1 MPDLNEMKEIDEVEF
16 DVYDSDTGK
25 DLTGFGAD
33 SPKNL
38 KVRDLWNEYPDR
50 ADNGIFAL
58 TPLDE
63 ERSNAVVQAVKDFS
77 AGFAGNVSQGVLT
90 LPKNMEAT
98 GLGLLEETTKAITP
112 MVNNSPIWKTV
123 SKEIFDI
130 DINSKEYKETVD
142 TFNKVFSEKI
152 KEEQHNLYLQNQ
164 EISKDINEA
173 FGLTG
178 EGFFEKLGGATG
190 SLFTAIG
197 MNFIGGTPAV
207 LGYFGASSG
216 TDAFQTAREK
226 GKSNWE
232 ALGRGLAVGNWE
244 AFSEKIGLDLFIG
257 GLAKKGAKA
266 FLFGMVNEGVQEA
279 TQNIGSDFLMKDIT
293 GKKWSEILYDASESG
308 FYAMLTGGLLGGIG
322 RVREGKVRE
331 TIKQGYIKAG
341 LSDEQA
347 TKFTDKLIEYGS
359 NNENMT
365 DLMKKTINEQ
375 LDIDKYPSG
384 DHKEAVKRAV
394 EYKDR
399 YLAENQYDYDI
410 RDRVKENITGLD
422 EKNKNQ
428 VADFVQSFAESTYED
443 FGITPAQMLEDT
455 GLKVQNESL
464 NLADENTYFNANGEL
479 VDKATGQ
486 VLFQK
491 EKNTEERNLTALHS
505 VSAENLNKALDLGGL
520 VSPSIAIKKRGED
533 FKFDLAG
540 DNPITLV
547 GNKNLISPEANI
559 KNEIYD
565 RDIWSTVFPSKEYQN
580 PKIDNVKKFENKIKS
595 YEITKGEFEDGIY
608 YLQRKLNPAEAFQKL
623 QNSTALK
630 NYYLKTQLHKDIKPV
645 MTNKDTSG
653 YIKKLDTI
661 KGLTR
666 DADYNT
672 FKKQVTEAWK
682 EQQKENLSE
691 KIKDK
696 EVLEEVYED
705 RLEKNLNKEGYLPF
719 DKFDRFIDSHF
730 RAKENIGK
738 TEIDEIAT
746 KEKINKEI
754 DNKYYSWAEKFL
766 QNELFGEPQ
775 VSVGNK
781 LVPYTKYNILDAMTY
796 GKTKNSQK
804 SMFEGGTP
812 SEIVASAGNQ
822 LKSIG
827 DVKKASNR
835 LVSAEEGLK
844 VTAKIRENISNAV
857 DQLIAKH
864 EGEGFISDEVGKA
877 LQKTASQ
884 KTITVESLKRN
895 LNKFVNLES
904 LNATQES
911 LENAVKVLKDL
922 KNIESQYF
930 EAKPQRVVDFKEFS
944 AAIVPTDTKFDAI
957 AKRIEENGLKVV
969 RSDNQQEALNNIDS
983 TSQIF
988 FQKEQYNKP
997 TININ
1002 GVEKSAL
1009 NSEGKPLGRTEEE
1022 IRNFYK
1028 WFGDSKVVDA
1038 NGNPLVVYHGTDAE
1052 FEEFSKVERGVGYW
1066 FGTKQNAEYYA
1077 RDRSEKSGKKERIY
1091 PVYLKLEKIADIST
1105 EKGRE
1110 ELKGFSSEFN
1120 DKESWNFARIPEGNI
1135 SAFVLGNEDFAI
1147 FLSEKGYDGIKFD
1160 GAYISFFRG
1169 NIKSVD
1175 NKGTYNPDTGN
1186 IYYQKAFAGSRID
1199 YDKPSL
1205 EAIGSGEGN
1214 QAHGWGLYYSL
1225 NKDVAEKYRNT
1236 FRLDYDFDIYTQTR
1250 LLSGMFN
1257 EVMEETKTDLL
1268 DLQQDLE
1275 SFYKTYGK
1283 NNSDK
1288 KVKAQEERLLLAI
1301 KDTKNEIKNLEK
1313 FNNNKGQVHEVDI
1326 PENPYL
1332 LDEQKKFSEQSPFV
1346 QAKLKEIAND
1356 FDGLNGNTKIQDFLN
1371 KKNPTGKNI
1380 YEFIAQSGSGMPMN
1394 EFGIGMYEG
1403 ADKSASQLL
1412 EKYGIKGITYEGQE
1426 DGRCFVIFNPDDVQ
1440 VVNKFY
1446 QDEQQTQNILGMFDM
1461 TKASERIVSIMKSG
1475 NVNTMM
1481 HELSHFFTIYRIELA
1496 IKNNKLDLLEPLFK
1510 EYNLE
1515 VNVENAKRLQTE
1527 FQEDIATK
1535 ASNYFLGGKA
1545 PTVGLRKYF
1554 SQMKKWA
1561 MNMWD
1566 SLINRGLVSREEI
1579 SENMQDFFDGMFG
1592 TRAMALD
1599 LQGIRQNKSGIKK
1612 LLNDIKNGREIN
1624 FNSEEYGNINI
1635 DEVYNLI
1642 KTKNA
1647 RIPKMP
1653 KNLKQALIS
1662 AGGIDINLANNLDLI
1677 NLMGMQDEKN
1687 QKLFVKNGAI
1697 KDETQLIEWLKS
1709 NGFMAQKESLSYEDT
1724 ANDQDIALNLL
1735 ENSDNVY
1742 SENDATQLTY
1752 RERVLEAAEEA
1763 EKILDGLDYYE
1774 AVQAL
1779 SELKGKNQTVI
1790 DKMASK
1796 KLAGKLKE
1804 FEKQYKKYA
1813 KDLATA
1819 TKSEIQGIRNNI
1831 VDFINS
1837 QNIDGNDKAKL
1848 LSEIKRANSPL
1859 TLQKTM
1865 ERVKQRA
1872 ETYYTQEQVRLLSAI
1887 VDKEIKKSR
1896 PVDAKHQR
1904 YDYENNKL
1912 FQALR
1917 EDSKLTQ
1924 KEAEIKWNDLMSE
1937 EGEISKSKEIE
1948 KLYLAY
1954 QMNGAKTSPQLL
1966 NMLVDKIQEA
1976 KQAGRMAK
1984 DELDFERKLNIK
1996 QNKEEVLAG
2005 IKSRKVANKF
2015 TVGISRGIDNL
2026 YSMLNLVAGKNTA
2039 DKFQMETTEEKMAIH
2054 KNKILNSSLDTAR
2067 KIYGLK
2073 TKGEFLNKVG
2083 ELRTVIGQLYTR
2095 EDSNVGKL
2103 SYDITKMHI
2112 IDLYNAAQNSKSLS
2126 DLEYY
2131 YGKEQLQGLFSLLTT
2146 QDIQFAE
2153 SMRETVD
2160 GLYPEINE
2168 VYIQQYGTDLNRV
2181 ENYWMASTEHKKEA
2195 ELLSSFTKAKN
2206 TPSFYEKRTNTRTLI
2221 VPTDAYSKFNRHIT
2235 GACYMI
2241 DMARPWKSL
2250 RDTFNSVRVKNAI
2263 QNKFGKGA
2271 WNSLDKHINDL
2282 SFGEM
2287 MRGAQSDEIS
2297 SILNTMQNNFVTAKI
2312 AIAPSVFVKQ
2322 LTSVTNYAENM
2333 GYGKWGIDF
2342 VKGLSHPKETLDYMN
2357 KYVGDFL
2364 KNRFQTGY
2372 DEAMKRVLQEAKQ
2385 KRYQVLTG
2393 GAKNNYT
2400 EFLSL
2405 FTRSGDLMAIAY
2417 GGYPRLKQ
2425 LVDSGMPIEKVRE
2438 QFMLETLQGQQSGN
2452 TSSLS
2457 NMQKNRSVF
2466 LRVMY
2471 SFKNTPMQ
2479 YARKINDSIISC
2491 LNGDISVKEASRKLF
2506 NYAVIQPTLYVLVG
2520 NIIYNLFSPD
2530 DKDKELTDG
2539 ILQEMA
2545 MQFVN
2550 PIPLLDKLVDYG
2562 FKKMAG
2568 QYTDTQLMIYSDFK
2582 KAIDKMEKKQK
2593 NTYDYLEILVP
2604 FIEGFTALP
2613 AGRAVKN
2620 LKTLAEWK

>member
-33 SPKNL
+33 SANNL

-197 MNFIGGTPAV
+197 INFIGSTPAV

-232 ALGRGLAVGNWE
+232 ALGRGLAVGSWE

-266 FLFGMVNEGVQEA
+266 FLFGMVDEGTQEA
-279 TQNIGSDFLMKDIT
+279 VQNIGSDFLMKDIT
-293 GKKWSEILYDASESG
+293 GKKWSEILYDALESG

-384 DHKEAVKRAV
+384 DHKEAVKRAT
-394 EYKDR
+394 EYRDR

-443 FGITPAQMLEDT
+443 FGIAPAQMLEDT

-491 EKNTEERNLTALHS
+491 EQDNRYGFQKRLSKEKNTLEENIKGWEEYIEKQKNNVDDKYNTKEDNIKQAKKQIQKNKKRLKEIEAEYNEPVSQKLYATHNMNLAGVQESLNLGGFAMPSLALRNTAQGKINEFGDIVFVGDKNLSTPSRSTEVYDRDAWTPNLYDNIVYEFNKSGYDYIKS
-505 VSAENLNKALDLGGL
+505 VIEKAKAEGQNVDNGYSVYAYNISQDINNPYNTMAMSLYELVKNKAYKYSEL
-520 VSPSIAIKKRGED
+520 K
-533 FKFDLAG
+533 
-540 DNPITLV
+540 DNPEYL
-547 GNKNLISPEANI
+547 NWYQENI
-559 KNEIYD
+559 KNNATPYLYTENDSNTDMVMKKLTLENMMKVLKKKENAGGGYLGDFIFSVDKILNFMYYKFSDLKEIKKNIGKIKTKEEADQYIKNLDNEFYNLADSLTLDKENYD
-565 RDIWSTVFPSKEYQN
+565 GNEARMGIAVASINEESKIKENLDRYN
-580 PKIDNVKKFENKIKS
+580 LNSSEESINKIK
-595 YEITKGEFEDGIY
+595 EF
-608 YLQRKLNPAEAFQKL
+608 RKKL
-623 QNSTALK
+623 QEAYTD
-630 NYYLKTQLHKDIKPV
+630 YFEVKPRKIV
-645 MTNKDTSG
+645 KFGDFAGVIIPNDPS
-653 YIKKLDTI
+653 
-661 KGLTR
+661 
-666 DADYNT
+666 YNN
-672 FKKQVTEAWK
+672 VA
-682 EQQKENLSE
+682 N
-691 KIKDK
+691 
-696 EVLEEVYED
+696 
-705 RLEKNLNKEGYLPF
+705 RLEK
-719 DKFDRFIDSHF
+719 
-730 RAKENIGK
+730 
-738 TEIDEIAT
+738 
-746 KEKINKEI
+746 
-754 DNKYYSWAEKFL
+754 
-766 QNELFGEPQ
+766 
-775 VSVGNK
+775 
-781 LVPYTKYNILDAMTY
+781 
-796 GKTKNSQK
+796 
-804 SMFEGGTP
+804 
-812 SEIVASAGNQ
+812 
-822 LKSIG
+822 
-827 DVKKASNR
+827 
-835 LVSAEEGLK
+835 EGLIVK
-844 VTAKIRENISNAV
+844 RVEKTSQENY
-857 DQLIAKH
+857 D
-864 EGEGFISDEVGKA
+864 
-877 LQKTASQ
+877 
-884 KTITVESLKRN
+884 
-895 LNKFVNLES
+895 
-904 LNATQES
+904 
-911 LENAVKVLKDL
+911 
-922 KNIESQYF
+922 
-930 EAKPQRVVDFKEFS
+930 
-944 AAIVPTDTKFDAI
+944 
-957 AKRIEENGLKVV
+957 
-969 RSDNQQEALNNIDS
+969 EALN
-983 TSQIF
+983 QIERESNKSVF

-1009 NSEGKPLGRTEEE
+1009 NSEGRPLGRTEEE

-1052 FEEFSKVERGVGYW
+1052 FEEFNKVERGVGYW

-1120 DKESWNFARIPEGNI
+1120 DKELWNFARIPEGNI

-1160 GAYISFFRG
+1160 GAYISFSRG

-1186 IYYQKAFAGSRID
+1186 IYYQKETPSINLNISDNIQERINKLEEERKAGAGDNLEDTDILENYAREQAKEQIKRDINSMDADEFMEQYYNGEEISEQETPYEDKEKALQYLKDEVINTNLDNLVSDYISGMDSYNWDNIREEYKNTTNRYNFFDDYQTLVGDIMEENGFYVD
-1199 YDKPSL
+1199 YDSSDVSDSKYIDVYKSEEDYDNNEEPFAKIRISD
-1205 EAIGSGEGN
+1205 
-1214 QAHGWGLYYSL
+1214 HDTHKYWGDNIKIYTY
-1225 NKDVAEKYRNT
+1225 KDVNSQIQGLIEA
-1236 FRLDYDFDIYTQTR
+1236 F
-1250 LLSGMFN
+1250 
-1257 EVMEETKTDLL
+1257 
-1268 DLQQDLE
+1268 
-1275 SFYKTYGK
+1275 K
-1283 NNSDK
+1283 NGD
-1288 KVKAQEERLLLAI
+1288 
-1301 KDTKNEIKNLEK
+1301 
-1313 FNNNKGQVHEVDI
+1313 
-1326 PENPYL
+1326 
-1332 LDEQKKFSEQSPFV
+1332 
-1346 QAKLKEIAND
+1346 
-1356 FDGLNGNTKIQDFLN
+1356 
-1371 KKNPTGKNI
+1371 
-1380 YEFIAQSGSGMPMN
+1380 
-1394 EFGIGMYEG
+1394 FGIDDSVYLQEG
-1403 ADKSASQLL
+1403 
-1412 EKYGIKGITYEGQE
+1412 E
-1426 DGRCFVIFNPDDVQ
+1426 
-1440 VVNKFY
+1440 
-1446 QDEQQTQNILGMFDM
+1446 QNIRGMFDM
-1461 TKASERIVSIMKSG
+1461 TKASERIVSVMKSG
-1475 NVNTMM
+1475 DVDTMM
-1481 HELSHFFTIYRIELA
+1481 HELSHFFTTYRIELA

-1535 ASNYFLGGKA
+1535 AVNYFLDGKA

-1554 SQMKKWA
+1554 GQMKKWA

-1566 SLINRGLVSREEI
+1566 SLVDKGLVNREEI

-1709 NGFMAQKESLSYEDT
+1709 NGFMAQKESLSYDDT
-1724 ANDQDIALNLL
+1724 ANDQDMALNLL

-1742 SENDATQLTY
+1742 SENDAAQLTY

-1848 LSEIKRANSPL
+1848 LSEIKKANSPL

-1865 ERVKQRA
+1865 ERIKQRA

-1924 KEAEIKWNDLMSE
+1924 KEAEMKWNDLMAE

-2112 IDLYNAAQNSKSLS
+2112 IDLYNAAQNSKSLN

-2385 KRYQVLTG
+2385 KRYQVLTD

-2582 KAIDKMEKKQK
+2582 KAIDKMGKKQK

>member
-33 SPKNL
+33 SAKNL

-77 AGFAGNVSQGVLT
+77 AGFAGNVAQRVLT
-90 LPKNMEAT
+90 LPKNIEAT
-98 GLGLLEETTKAITP
+98 GLGLLEETTKAIEP
-112 MVNNSPIWKTV
+112 MVNTSPIWKTV

-142 TFNKVFSEKI
+142 AFNKAFSEKI

-178 EGFFEKLGGATG
+178 EGFFEKLGGVTG
-190 SLFTAIG
+190 SLFTSIG

-232 ALGRGLAVGNWE
+232 ALGRGLAVGSWE
-244 AFSEKIGLDLFIG
+244 AFSEKLGLNLFIG
-257 GLAKKGAKA
+257 SLAKKGAKA
-266 FLFGMVNEGVQEA
+266 FLFGMVDEGVQE
-279 TQNIGSDFLMKDIT
+279 TVQNIGSDFLMKDIT
-293 GKKWSEILYDASESG
+293 GKKWSEILYDAAESG

-322 RVREGKVRE
+322 RVQQGKVRE

-359 NNENMT
+359 NNENMGN
-365 DLMKKTINEQ
+365 LIKKTINEQ
-375 LDIDKYPSG
+375 LDPDKYPSG
-384 DHKEAVKRAV
+384 DHKEAAKRAV
-394 EYKDR
+394 EYRDR

-410 RDRVKENITGLD
+410 RDRVKENITGLN
-422 EKNKNQ
+422 EENKNQ

-443 FGITPAQMLEDT
+443 FGIAPVQMLEDT
-455 GLKVQNESL
+455 GLKVKNESL

-491 EKNTEERNLTALHS
+491 E
-505 VSAENLNKALDLGGL
+505 
-520 VSPSIAIKKRGED
+520 
-533 FKFDLAG
+533 
-540 DNPITLV
+540 
-547 GNKNLISPEANI
+547 
-559 KNEIYD
+559 
-565 RDIWSTVFPSKEYQN
+565 
-580 PKIDNVKKFENKIKS
+580 
-595 YEITKGEFEDGIY
+595 
-608 YLQRKLNPAEAFQKL
+608 
-623 QNSTALK
+623 
-630 NYYLKTQLHKDIKPV
+630 
-645 MTNKDTSG
+645 
-653 YIKKLDTI
+653 
-661 KGLTR
+661 
-666 DADYNT
+666 
-672 FKKQVTEAWK
+672 
-682 EQQKENLSE
+682 
-691 KIKDK
+691 
-696 EVLEEVYED
+696 
-705 RLEKNLNKEGYLPF
+705 
-719 DKFDRFIDSHF
+719 
-730 RAKENIGK
+730 
-738 TEIDEIAT
+738 
-746 KEKINKEI
+746 
-754 DNKYYSWAEKFL
+754 
-766 QNELFGEPQ
+766 
-775 VSVGNK
+775 
-781 LVPYTKYNILDAMTY
+781 
-796 GKTKNSQK
+796 
-804 SMFEGGTP
+804 
-812 SEIVASAGNQ
+812 
-822 LKSIG
+822 
-827 DVKKASNR
+827 
-835 LVSAEEGLK
+835 
-844 VTAKIRENISNAV
+844 
-857 DQLIAKH
+857 
-864 EGEGFISDEVGKA
+864 
-877 LQKTASQ
+877 
-884 KTITVESLKRN
+884 
-895 LNKFVNLES
+895 
-904 LNATQES
+904 
-911 LENAVKVLKDL
+911 
-922 KNIESQYF
+922 
-930 EAKPQRVVDFKEFS
+930 
-944 AAIVPTDTKFDAI
+944 
-957 AKRIEENGLKVV
+957 
-969 RSDNQQEALNNIDS
+969 
-983 TSQIF
+983 
-988 FQKEQYNKP
+988 QYNKP

-1009 NSEGKPLGRTEEE
+1009 NSEGRPLGRTEEE
-1022 IRNFYK
+1022 IRNFHK
-1028 WFGDSKVVDA
+1028 WFGDSKVVDEQ
-1038 NGNPLVVYHGTDAE
+1038 GVPLVVYHGTSAE
-1052 FEEFSKVERGVGYW
+1052 FNSFDKGKIKIDNLGRGFYFTDNKAIADSYAKRRTEERGGLEKVLPV
-1066 FGTKQNAEYYA
+1066 FLSAKKIFDLDNISKSEILSFLEY
-1077 RDRSEKSGKKERIY
+1077 DFMKSG
-1091 PVYLKLEKIADIST
+1091 
-1105 EKGRE
+1105 
-1110 ELKGFSSEFN
+1110 
-1120 DKESWNFARIPEGNI
+1120 
-1135 SAFVLGNEDFAI
+1135 
-1147 FLSEKGYDGIKFD
+1147 LSEKEAKQKSFDLISDKDIIENGKPNYSYLIDTSEQNFQDWVKIQGYD
-1160 GAYISFFRG
+1160 ALYILGKDKKSGLSGKAIVVFEP
-1169 NIKSVD
+1169 NQIKSID
-1175 NKGTYNPDTGN
+1175 NKGTYNPDTEN
-1186 IYYQKAFAGSRID
+1186 IYYQSAYAGSRVD
-1199 YDKPSL
+1199 YDRPSL
-1205 EAIGSGEGN
+1205 EAIGSGEGH
-1214 QAHGWGLYYSL
+1214 QAHGWGLYYAL
-1225 NKDVAEKYRNT
+1225 NKEVAENYRKQFT
-1236 FRLDYDFDIYTQTR
+1236 KSERRLTVGDENI
-1250 LLSGMFN
+1250 
-1257 EVMEETKTDLL
+1257 EDLL
-1268 DLQQDLE
+1268 HSYNWNNETHNIPDNIIRDVKRHLSDTNEGYDARQTVLQDLDFE
-1275 SFYKTYGK
+1275 I
-1283 NNSDK
+1283 
-1288 KVKAQEERLLLAI
+1288 QEVREHLKENEGNEDLARSLR
-1301 KDTKNEIKNLEK
+1301 KDLDNLENLKEKISTYSSSEFK
-1313 FNNNKGQVHEVDI
+1313 FEAEKGQVHEVDL
-1326 PENPYL
+1326 PEMPYL
-1332 LDEQKKFSEQSPFV
+1332 MDEQKPFSEQSEYIKEKLVNIFSNLPE
-1346 QAKLKEIAND
+1346 AYLKEYPKMGVDRIQKID
-1356 FDGLNGNTKIQDFLN
+1356 FMGSE
-1371 KKNPTGKNI
+1371 I
-1380 YEFIAQSGSGMPMN
+1380 YGALTEAYGSP
-1394 EFGIGMYEG
+1394 
-1403 ADKSASQLL
+1403 KSASEILS
-1412 EKYGIKGITYEGQE
+1412 KNGIKGITYEGGQ
-1426 DGRCFVIFNPDDVQ
+1426 DGRCFVIFNPEDVKII
-1440 VVNKFY
+1440 NKFY
-1446 QDEQQTQNILGMFDM
+1446 QKETPSINLNISDNIQERINKLEEERESGAGNNLEDTDVLENYAREQAEERIKNDINSMSADEFMEVYFNGEEISEQETPYKDKEKALQYLKDEVINTQLDDLVSDYISSLARSDWDNIRTNYEDITNRYDFFEDYQTLVGDIMEENGFYVSYNRSDVSDSKYIDVYKTEEDYYNNEEPFARIRISDHDTHKYWGDNIKIYTYKDVNSQIQGLIEAFKNGNFGIDNSVYLQEGEQNILGMFDM

-1566 SLINRGLVSREEI
+1566 SLVNRGLVSREEI
-1579 SENMQDFFDGMFG
+1579 SENMQDFFDSMFG

-1635 DEVYNLI
+1635 DEVYDLL

-1709 NGFMAQKESLSYEDT
+1709 NGFIAQKESLSYEDT
-1724 ANDQDIALNLL
+1724 ANDQDMTLNLL

-1742 SENDATQLTY
+1742 SENDAAQLTY

-1848 LSEIKRANSPL
+1848 LSEIKKANSPL

-1924 KEAEIKWNDLMSE
+1924 KEAEMKWNDLMSE

-1976 KQAGRMAK
+1976 KQTGRMAK
-1984 DELDFERKLNIK
+1984 DELDFERKLNVK
-1996 QNKEEVLAG
+1996 QNKEEVLEG
-2005 IKSRKVANKF
+2005 IKSRKITNKF

-2054 KNKILNSSLDTAR
+2054 KNKILNGSLETAR

-2103 SYDITKMHI
+2103 TYDITKMHI

-2181 ENYWMASTEHKKEA
+2181 ENYWMSSTEHKKEA

-2385 KRYQVLTG
+2385 KRYQVLTD

-2425 LVDSGMPIEKVRE
+2425 LIDSGMPIEKARE

-2550 PIPLLDKLVDYG
+2550 PIPLLDKLVDYE

-2582 KAIDKMEKKQK
+2582 KAIDKMGKKQK

>member
-25 DLTGFGAD
+25 DLIGFGAD
-33 SPKNL
+33 SANNL

-63 ERSNAVVQAVKDFS
+63 EKSNAVVQAVKDFS

-112 MVNNSPIWKTV
+112 MVDNSPIWKTV

-130 DINSKEYKETVD
+130 DTNSKEYKETVD

-232 ALGRGLAVGNWE
+232 ALGRGLMVGSWE

-266 FLFGMVNEGVQEA
+266 FLFGMVNEGTQEA
-279 TQNIGSDFLMKDIT
+279 VQNIGSDFLMKDIT

-322 RVREGKVRE
+322 RIREGKVRE

-365 DLMKKTINEQ
+365 DLMKETINEQ
-375 LDIDKYPSG
+375 LDHDKYPSG

-428 VADFVQSFAESTYED
+428 VADFVQSFADSTYED
-443 FGITPAQMLEDT
+443 FGITPVQMLEDT

-486 VLFQK
+486 VL
-491 EKNTEERNLTALHS
+491 
-505 VSAENLNKALDLGGL
+505 
-520 VSPSIAIKKRGED
+520 
-533 FKFDLAG
+533 
-540 DNPITLV
+540 
-547 GNKNLISPEANI
+547 
-559 KNEIYD
+559 
-565 RDIWSTVFPSKEYQN
+565 
-580 PKIDNVKKFENKIKS
+580 
-595 YEITKGEFEDGIY
+595 
-608 YLQRKLNPAEAFQKL
+608 
-623 QNSTALK
+623 
-630 NYYLKTQLHKDIKPV
+630 
-645 MTNKDTSG
+645 
-653 YIKKLDTI
+653 
-661 KGLTR
+661 
-666 DADYNT
+666 
-672 FKKQVTEAWK
+672 
-682 EQQKENLSE
+682 
-691 KIKDK
+691 
-696 EVLEEVYED
+696 
-705 RLEKNLNKEGYLPF
+705 
-719 DKFDRFIDSHF
+719 
-730 RAKENIGK
+730 
-738 TEIDEIAT
+738 
-746 KEKINKEI
+746 
-754 DNKYYSWAEKFL
+754 
-766 QNELFGEPQ
+766 
-775 VSVGNK
+775 
-781 LVPYTKYNILDAMTY
+781 
-796 GKTKNSQK
+796 
-804 SMFEGGTP
+804 
-812 SEIVASAGNQ
+812 
-822 LKSIG
+822 
-827 DVKKASNR
+827 
-835 LVSAEEGLK
+835 
-844 VTAKIRENISNAV
+844 
-857 DQLIAKH
+857 
-864 EGEGFISDEVGKA
+864 
-877 LQKTASQ
+877 
-884 KTITVESLKRN
+884 
-895 LNKFVNLES
+895 
-904 LNATQES
+904 
-911 LENAVKVLKDL
+911 
-922 KNIESQYF
+922 
-930 EAKPQRVVDFKEFS
+930 
-944 AAIVPTDTKFDAI
+944 
-957 AKRIEENGLKVV
+957 
-969 RSDNQQEALNNIDS
+969 
-983 TSQIF
+983 

-1038 NGNPLVVYHGTDAE
+1038 NGNPMVVYHGTEAE
-1052 FEEFSKVERGVGYW
+1052 FNEFKKSDRGIYFATPQRKGSVSS
-1066 FGTKQNAEYYA
+1066 YYA
-1077 RDRSEKSGKKERIY
+1077 GDNGKILD
-1091 PVYLKLEKIADIST
+1091 VYLSMKNPFIGTPSQK
-1105 EKGRE
+1105 
-1110 ELKGFSSEFN
+1110 
-1120 DKESWNFARIPEGNI
+1120 NI
-1135 SAFVLGNEDFAI
+1135 SEI
-1147 FLSEKGYDGIKFD
+1147 KKQGYDGM
-1160 GAYISFFRG
+1160 ISVADENLGESKYFNYETQQLETENLQKGDIIEIVAFEP
-1169 NIKSVD
+1169 NQIKSVD
-1175 NKGTYNPDTGN
+1175 NKGTYSSDTGN
-1186 IYYQKAFAGSRID
+1186 IYLQ
-1199 YDKPSL
+1199 
-1205 EAIGSGEGN
+1205 EGE
-1214 QAHGWGLYYSL
+1214 
-1225 NKDVAEKYRNT
+1225 
-1236 FRLDYDFDIYTQTR
+1236 
-1250 LLSGMFN
+1250 
-1257 EVMEETKTDLL
+1257 
-1268 DLQQDLE
+1268 
-1275 SFYKTYGK
+1275 
-1283 NNSDK
+1283 
-1288 KVKAQEERLLLAI
+1288 
-1301 KDTKNEIKNLEK
+1301 
-1313 FNNNKGQVHEVDI
+1313 
-1326 PENPYL
+1326 
-1332 LDEQKKFSEQSPFV
+1332 
-1346 QAKLKEIAND
+1346 
-1356 FDGLNGNTKIQDFLN
+1356 
-1371 KKNPTGKNI
+1371 
-1380 YEFIAQSGSGMPMN
+1380 
-1394 EFGIGMYEG
+1394 
-1403 ADKSASQLL
+1403 
-1412 EKYGIKGITYEGQE
+1412 
-1426 DGRCFVIFNPDDVQ
+1426 
-1440 VVNKFY
+1440 
-1446 QDEQQTQNILGMFDM
+1446 QNIRGMFDM
-1461 TKASERIVSIMKSG
+1461 TKASERIVSVMKSG
-1475 NVNTMM
+1475 DVDTMM
-1481 HELSHFFTIYRIELA
+1481 HELSHFFTTYRIELA

-1535 ASNYFLGGKA
+1535 AVNYFLDGKA

-1566 SLINRGLVSREEI
+1566 SLVDKGLVNREEI

-1709 NGFMAQKESLSYEDT
+1709 NGFMAQKESLSYDDT
-1724 ANDQDIALNLL
+1724 ANDQDMALNLL

-1742 SENDATQLTY
+1742 SENDAAQLTY

-1848 LSEIKRANSPL
+1848 LSEIKKANSPL

-2112 IDLYNAAQNSKSLS
+2112 IDLYNAAQNSKSLN

-2271 WNSLDKHINDL
+2271 WNNLDKHINDL

-2287 MRGAQSDEIS
+2287 MRGVQSDEIS

-2385 KRYQVLTG
+2385 KRYQVLTD

-2466 LRVMY
+2466 LRIMY

-2520 NIIYNLFSPD
+2520 NMIYNLFSPD

-2568 QYTDTQLMIYSDFK
+2568 KYTDTQLMIYSDFK
-2582 KAIDKMEKKQK
+2582 KAIDKMGKKQK

-2620 LKTLAEWK
+2620 LKTLAE

>member
-33 SPKNL
+33 SANNL

-98 GLGLLEETTKAITP
+98 GLGLLEETTKAIEP
-112 MVNNSPIWKTV
+112 MVNTSPIWKTV

-130 DINSKEYKETVD
+130 DTNSKEYKETVD
-142 TFNKVFSEKI
+142 TFNKAFSEKI

-178 EGFFEKLGGATG
+178 EGFFENLGGATG

-197 MNFIGGTPAV
+197 INFIGGTPAV

-232 ALGRGLAVGNWE
+232 ALGRGLAVGSWE

-266 FLFGMVNEGVQEA
+266 FLFGMVNEGTQEA
-279 TQNIGSDFLMKDIT
+279 VQNIGSDFLMKDIT

-443 FGITPAQMLEDT
+443 FGIAPAQMLEDT

-857 DQLIAKH
+857 DQLIAKY

-1120 DKESWNFARIPEGNI
+1120 DKELWNFARIPEGNI

-1186 IYYQKAFAGSRID
+1186 IYYQKETPSINLNISDNIQERINKLEEERKAGAGDNLEDTDILKNYAREQAKEQIKRDINSMDADEFMEQYYNGEEISEQETPYEDKEKALQYLKDEVINTNLDNLVSDYISGMDSYNWDNIREEYKNTTNRYNFFDDYQTLVGDIMEENGFYVD
-1199 YDKPSL
+1199 YDSSDVSDSKYIDVYKSEEDYDNNEEPFAKIRISD
-1205 EAIGSGEGN
+1205 
-1214 QAHGWGLYYSL
+1214 HDTHKYWGDNIKIYTY
-1225 NKDVAEKYRNT
+1225 KDVNSQIKGLIEA
-1236 FRLDYDFDIYTQTR
+1236 F
-1250 LLSGMFN
+1250 
-1257 EVMEETKTDLL
+1257 
-1268 DLQQDLE
+1268 
-1275 SFYKTYGK
+1275 K
-1283 NNSDK
+1283 NGD
-1288 KVKAQEERLLLAI
+1288 
-1301 KDTKNEIKNLEK
+1301 
-1313 FNNNKGQVHEVDI
+1313 
-1326 PENPYL
+1326 
-1332 LDEQKKFSEQSPFV
+1332 
-1346 QAKLKEIAND
+1346 
-1356 FDGLNGNTKIQDFLN
+1356 
-1371 KKNPTGKNI
+1371 
-1380 YEFIAQSGSGMPMN
+1380 
-1394 EFGIGMYEG
+1394 FGIDDSVY
-1403 ADKSASQLL
+1403 L
-1412 EKYGIKGITYEGQE
+1412 QE
-1426 DGRCFVIFNPDDVQ
+1426 S
-1440 VVNKFY
+1440 
-1446 QDEQQTQNILGMFDM
+1446 EQNILGMFDM
-1461 TKASERIVSIMKSG
+1461 TKASERIVSVMKSG

-1566 SLINRGLVSREEI
+1566 SLVNRGLVSREEI
-1579 SENMQDFFDGMFG
+1579 SENMQDFFDSMFG

-1635 DEVYNLI
+1635 DEVYDLL

-1709 NGFMAQKESLSYEDT
+1709 NGFMTQKESLSYDDT
-1724 ANDQDIALNLL
+1724 ANDQDMALNLL

-1742 SENDATQLTY
+1742 SENDAAQLTY

-1848 LSEIKRANSPL
+1848 LSEIKKANSPL

-2385 KRYQVLTG
+2385 KRYQVLTD

-2582 KAIDKMEKKQK
+2582 KAIDKMGKKQK